1 MVLDSTKKQYDM
13 QIGVQCTCY
22 IDRSNFMF
30 VLQYTLYYVCMY
42 VPLLKSYYSSHCY
55 LEMVSTRL
63 HENHETAQILSQSL
77 SLGAKLNWL
86 LLFMHKFIALQ
97 PNYNNVTWTNNF
109 NSDDKSVRR
118 ILHALSLSVVT
129 RAGLGL
135 FFLTW
140 FGPFF
145 SGPVRSNSGK

>member
-1 MVLDSTKKQYDM
+1 MICRQKYSVHAT
-13 QIGVQCTCY
+13 QIEVISCLCCS
-22 IDRSNFMF
+22 IH
-30 VLQYTLYYVCMY
+30 YTRHVCMY

-129 RAGLGL
+129 TYSGQAALGQIIYY
-135 FFLTW
+135 FCCV
-140 FGPFF
+140 
-145 SGPVRSNSGK
+145 SIV